1 MSKRA
6 SRRTKKQDRIE
17 YYRRFYGTSNTLYC
31 FEFRKP
37 HCGGDHIGCVPA
49 PDVKTAFRRLIKDKK
64 NLRHDWQVKVL
75 VALYKKKK
83 LKKYVRAYKI
93 TVEEQLT
100 YVPAKIP

>member
-1 MSKRA
+1 MKKQA
-6 SRRTKKQDRIE
+6 SRRTKKQDKIE
-17 YYRRFYGTSNTLYC
+17 YYRRHYGTSNTLYC
-31 FEFRKP
+31 FEFR
-37 HCGGDHIGCVPA
+37 HGGHDHIGCVPA

-83 LKKYVRAYKI
+83 LSKYVKAYKI

-100 YVPAKIP
+100 YIPAEPP